1 MEKEYLFY
9 KLCKE
14 VKKQVNSLN
23 YLHSNAKTEKINSIV
38 GTLTTMSEETLELVL
53 TVFSKLTTY
62 NPDNI
67 FFITGNSDLL
77 KSIFFKDGNIIE
89 EKLGMLYDPY
99 SIFLSVSPTITEY
112 CYTNNIVDFNSL
124 CFIRREP
131 IENLIKGKTVSNKK
145 IVDILDT
152 LFELEETCP
161 KFVSS
166 LNPGPLHEM
175 QMKIYKNTLAEKAKS
190 DRDLYIKSLR
200 NYNEEE
206 LTKVINFIQNNEFVE
221 YETVKIISIIGIDC
235 IDELVKKY
243 GTKAILKDAFEN
255 EAFVKLSKRVPK
267 LTVKLYDLAKSDNC
281 KFNFK
286 KVCEDLEQLNET
298 SLKMIGNLF
307 TTTEE

>member
-1 MEKEYLFY
+1 
-9 KLCKE
+9 
-14 VKKQVNSLN
+14 
-23 YLHSNAKTEKINSIV
+23 
-38 GTLTTMSEETLELVL
+38 
-53 TVFSKLTTY
+53 
-62 NPDNI
+62 
-67 FFITGNSDLL
+67 
-77 KSIFFKDGNIIE
+77 
-89 EKLGMLYDPY
+89 
-99 SIFLSVSPTITEY
+99 
-112 CYTNNIVDFNSL
+112 
-124 CFIRREP
+124 
-131 IENLIKGKTVSNKK
+131 
-145 IVDILDT
+145 
-152 LFELEETCP
+152 
-161 KFVSS
+161 
-166 LNPGPLHEM
+166 M